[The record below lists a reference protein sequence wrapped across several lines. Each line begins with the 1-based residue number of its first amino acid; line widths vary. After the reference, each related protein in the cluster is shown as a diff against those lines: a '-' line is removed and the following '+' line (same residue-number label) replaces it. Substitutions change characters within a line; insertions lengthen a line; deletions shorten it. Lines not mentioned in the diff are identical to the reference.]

1 MKKLPLISIIVP
13 VHNNE
18 DFLPKCLN
26 SILQQTFTEIE
37 VIALDD
43 ASTDDS
49 LKILQEYANSDGRL
63 KIISDGKNLGPGKR
77 RNQGISLAQG
87 QYIMM
92 VDSDD
97 WLEKDACRLL
107 AEKAKEVDCDA
118 ISFNAY
124 IDYQDKKVEKNYYQ
138 IKEEFCGTWRDIF
151 PQIFKNPFHSWHW
164 LCKRTFLEKNK
175 IVFLD
180 SSFLED
186 ASFVLSVIMQAD
198 KILFYPKN
206 LYHYFQ
212 NTESIVHK
220 QSDKFMCIF
229 DVIASIEAI
238 LEHAGQTEMFEK
250 QLQKWIERHITFCSN
265 KLSLYLRPLFLQR
278 LKKEG
283 YPYSPKKLFLS
294 RKIKYLGIKIYQPDE
309 KSFYCRFCGLKI
321 ISGEICSQHTK
332 IRFIGFPILKI
343 TQAK

>member
-1 MKKLPLISIIVP
+1 MKELPLISIIVP
-13 VHNNE
+13 VYNSAK
-18 DFLPKCLN
+18 FLPKCLD
-26 SILQQTFTEIE
+26 SLLQQTLADIE

-63 KIISDGKNLGPGKR
+63 KIISDGKNLGPGNR

-97 WLEKDACRLL
+97 WLEYDACRQL
-107 AEKAKEVDCDA
+107 AKKVKEVDCDA

-124 IDYQDKKVEKNYYQ
+124 IDYDDKKIENNYYQ
-138 IKEEFCGTWRDIF
+138 IKEEFCGTWRDISAL
-151 PQIFKNPFHSWHW
+151 IFKTPFHSWHW
-164 LCKRTFLEKNK
+164 LYKR
-175 IVFLD
+175 
-180 SSFLED
+180 SFLENNKIRFLD
-186 ASFVLSVIMQAD
+186 CSFMEDVSVVLSVIMQAE
-198 KILFYPKN
+198 KILFYPRI
-206 LYHYFQ
+206 LYHYVQ
-212 NTESIVHK
+212 HEESIVHK

-229 DVIASIEAI
+229 DVIASVEAI
-238 LEHAGQTEMFEK
+238 LEQAGAKE
-250 QLQKWIERHITFCSN
+250 QLSNQCQKWKERHITFCSN
-265 KLSLYLRPLFLQR
+265 KLSFNLRPLFLQR

-321 ISGEICSQHTK
+321 ISGEICSLHTK